1 MKQVLQLAAGL
12 FIAIGLA
19 GCTAN
24 EIFDE
29 EIQAD
34 GGAVQRSGE
43 RVGEIP
49 AGCTRWFDGCNSCS
63 VTEDGEKGACTKK
76 ACKGSME
83 TPSCKAF
90 AEGFSAPETPEAT
103 TAADEEAAPDTM
115 PEVARDAV
123 DVTEGCKIWFDG
135 CNQCVVMGGRLRG
148 CTSKVCTT
156 MSEPS
161 CIK

>member
-29 EIQAD
+29 E
-34 GGAVQRSGE
+34 
-43 RVGEIP
+43 
-49 AGCTRWFDGCNSCS
+49 
-63 VTEDGEKGACTKK
+63 
-76 ACKGSME
+76 ME